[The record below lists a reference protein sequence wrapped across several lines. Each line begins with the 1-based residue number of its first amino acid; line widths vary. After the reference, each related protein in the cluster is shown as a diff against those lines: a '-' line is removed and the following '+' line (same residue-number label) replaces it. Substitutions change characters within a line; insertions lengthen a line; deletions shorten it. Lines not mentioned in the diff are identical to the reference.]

1 MPARRGADAL
11 PTGLRTHLAD
21 RRSPPGHGGVAPD
34 GYEGDVRVLSSS
46 PTSLWGRVGRFAVAS
61 LVATAVTELSF
72 VVLYGAGHAGVE
84 VAGVIAFVAGA
95 VPKFVLSRWWVWRR
109 PGTPSLLGEVLPYG
123 LVAAGTGLVAGL
135 LTGLAERVIEQQVES
150 RPWQVTLVGAAFL
163 ATMVAMFAL
172 RYVLFDRLVFN
183 DGSRTRR
190 PR

>member
-1 MPARRGADAL
+1 MPFRRGVDAQ
-11 PTGLRTHLAD
+11 RTVRGHAG
-21 RRSPPGHGGVAPD
+21 RVTRSPPGHAGDALS
-34 GYEGDVRVLSSS
+34 GYERSVRVLWSP

-61 LVATAVTELSF
+61 VVATVVTELSF
-72 VVLYGAGHAGVE
+72 VALYGADLAGAE

-109 PGTPSLLGEVLPYG
+109 PGTPSLLGEVVPYG
-123 LVAAGTGLVAGL
+123 LVAAGTGLAAGL
-135 LTGLAERVIEQQVES
+135 VTGLAERVIEQQVES
-150 RPWQVTLVGAAFL
+150 RPWQVGLVGAAFL
-163 ATMVAMFAL
+163 ATMVLMFAV

>member
-1 MPARRGADAL
+1 
-11 PTGLRTHLAD
+11 
-21 RRSPPGHGGVAPD
+21 
-34 GYEGDVRVLSSS
+34 VRVLPSP

-61 LVATAVTELSF
+61 VVATVVTELSF
-72 VVLYGAGHAGVE
+72 LAMYGTDLAGAE
-84 VAGVIAFVAGA
+84 VAGVIAFVTGA

-123 LVAAGTGLVAGL
+123 LVAAGTGLAAGL
-135 LTGLAERVIEQQVES
+135 ITGLAEKVIEQQVES
-150 RPWQVTLVGAAFL
+150 RPWEVGLVGAAFL
-163 ATMVAMFAL
+163 ATMVVLFAV

>member
-1 MPARRGADAL
+1 VPA
-11 PTGLRTHLAD
+11 
-21 RRSPPGHGGVAPD
+21 V
-34 GYEGDVRVLSSS
+34 SSS
-46 PTSLWGRVGRFAVAS
+46 PTSLWARIGRFAVAS

-72 VVLYGAGHAGVE
+72 VALYGAGLAGAE

-109 PGTPSLLGEVLPYG
+109 PGTPSILGEVVPYG
-123 LVAAGTGLVAGL
+123 LVAAGTGLAAGL

-150 RPWQVTLVGAAFL
+150 RPWQVVFVGAAFL

-183 DGSRTRR
+183 DGARRTPPGR
-190 PR
+190 